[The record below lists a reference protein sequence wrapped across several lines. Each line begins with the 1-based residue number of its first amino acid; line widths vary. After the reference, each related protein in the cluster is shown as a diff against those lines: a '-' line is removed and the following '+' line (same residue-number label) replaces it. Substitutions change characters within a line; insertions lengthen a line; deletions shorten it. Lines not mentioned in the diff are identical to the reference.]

1 MAGEAACT
9 LNPFRTMGW
18 KSIRVVLT
26 QCLHWSDALATERKD
41 HRYYELVEDTMH
53 PEIRGTRAEQSELEF
68 GRGQLLL
75 LFLRPR
81 HYLVLNFRDPARP

>member
-1 MAGEAACT
+1 V
-9 LNPFRTMGW
+9 RTQSVSNNGVEVYT
-18 KSIRVVLT
+18 RRELT
-26 QCLHWSDALATERKD
+26 QCLHWSNALATERKD

-68 GRGQLLL
+68 GRGQLLV